1 MSRLVRSLPVRIA
14 FAFVPV
20 FWLSGGVVAQTQA
33 IWQPY
38 RTIDISPVA
47 PLASELETPT
57 ESHSQ
62 VERATFQQFGGTP
75 IAETAP
81 VFLPPPTQTV
91 EILAETAAPCEGNV
105 FIGDPYPNQFGVN
118 QPWRYQLLPDGVIWN
133 SYLAGVRESRIS
145 GVVYGDQNSV
155 ALLDVTLGGRMA
167 IFRNGTVGPSA
178 RTGRPEGWEF
188 QIEGAAMPRLNLD
201 ENWDL
206 ESVDFRFGIPL
217 IYARDAWQWKF
228 SYYHLSAHLGDELAI
243 REMAL
248 SQRINY
254 SRDVLVVGLSYYTSP
269 AWRWYAEG
277 GWAFYT
283 DGGSEPFEFQFGVD
297 IVQPGPTG
305 QEGTPFIALNG
316 HLREEVDFGGNFVA
330 QAGWLWR
337 GDTGR
342 TLRVGGHYQN
352 GKSSQFEFFD
362 QFEQQIGGGIW
373 ADF

>member
-1 MSRLVRSLPVRIA
+1 MRSVLLLSVFAFFACLRPTCTA
-14 FAFVPV
+14 FA
-20 FWLSGGVVAQTQA
+20 QEQA
-33 IWQPY
+33 TWQPY
-38 RTIDISPVA
+38 RTIDTTSVEPI
-47 PLASELETPT
+47 ASEFETPT
-57 ESHSQ
+57 ESISQ
-62 VERATFQQFGGTP
+62 VELATIHQVSQQIGGSP
-75 IAETAP
+75 VGETAP
-81 VFLPPPTQTV
+81 VFLPPPSQSVELFPQTAV
-91 EILAETAAPCEGNV
+91 PYEGNAFV
-105 FIGDPYPNQFGVN
+105 CDPYPNQFAAN
-118 QPWRYQLLPDGVIWN
+118 QPWRFQLLPDGVIWN
-133 SYLAGVRESRIS
+133 SYMAGVRESRIS
-145 GVVYGDQNSV
+145 GVVYGDQGGA

-167 IFRNGTVGPSA
+167 IFRNGTVGPSP

-188 QIEGAAMPRLNLD
+188 QIEGAALPRLNLD

-206 ESVDFRFGIPL
+206 ESVDFRFGMPL
-217 IYARDAWQWKF
+217 IYARENWQWKF
-228 SYYHLSAHLGDELAI
+228 SYYHLSAHLGDEFAI

-248 SQRINY
+248 GQRINY
-254 SRDVLVVGLSYYTSP
+254 SRDVLVLGLSYYTSP

-297 IVQPGPTG
+297 IAQPGPTG
-305 QEGTPFIALNG
+305 TAGTPFAAFNG

-342 TLRVGGHYQN
+342 TLRIGGHYHN
-352 GKSSQFEFFD
+352 GKSSQFEFFN